1 MSYPITPFRAAAGV
15 FCALLISASCL
26 AESPGTLIRS
36 SELKSQPFIDATPL
50 ASLSENTL
58 LTVLGTQGGWIQ
70 VKTTDGKSGW
80 VRLLNVRIGKPEE
93 PATIKQTFSQIGGVV
108 RTGTTKSAATTGVKG
123 LSKEDIRDS
132 KPNPMEIRRLEAF
145 KAKPADVEKF
155 ATSRKLTVQE
165 VPELKP

>member
-1 MSYPITPFRAAAGV
+1 MSHPISPFRATLGLL
-15 FCALLISASCL
+15 CALLVSASCL
-26 AESPGTLIRS
+26 ADSPGTLIRS
-36 SELKSQPFIDATPL
+36 SELKSQPFIDADAL
-50 ASLSENTL
+50 ASLPESTS

-70 VKTTDGKSGW
+70 VKTVDGKAGW

-93 PATIKQTFSQIGGVV
+93 PATIKKTISQIGGVV

-165 VPELKP
+165 VQELKP